1 MSFSSKRIPLIAS
14 KLEPSR
20 ITHQPMAPPQSR
32 AGARIRAFFSETGG
46 RLDAAF
52 NPKLDMKAYG
62 QSKRTSDQV
71 RAAVRLTKTNAWFI
85 YHYSISS
92 QNMRSEPLPP
102 CNAIRLFPL

>member
-71 RAAVRLTKTNAWFI
+71 RAAVRLT
-85 YHYSISS
+85 
-92 QNMRSEPLPP
+92 
-102 CNAIRLFPL
+102 

>member
-20 ITHQPMAPPQSR
+20 ITQPMAPPQSR

-71 RAAVRLTKTNAWFI
+71 RAAVRLT
-85 YHYSISS
+85 
-92 QNMRSEPLPP
+92 
-102 CNAIRLFPL
+102 